1 MRLELLDQHRTNIA
15 ELDGRDRQIV
25 AELDHLVER
34 THTTLDHLVG
44 LATRSVVELL
54 VEVGDPRRF
63 TDGGFALFNGT
74 APLVASS
81 GEGPNEPDRYRLT
94 GHAWVPAQMPVAF
107 PGHQVTATSSWP
119 LEDQVEFCRA
129 GWSGTRTTGDRAMRF
144 ERRAVSLR
152 PRVPNRERSTLT
164 QPVRGSMMKHDIPAP
179 TGAIDW
185 ASETHV
191 GAVVDHLGELVAGY
205 DFAHTGAGLATMLR
219 RFAQHGVEAVAI
231 ERPDGPVVETLLAAD
246 LEVFVISPRQLKNL
260 RGRYGSAGNKD
271 DAFDAFVLA
280 DVLRTDRRRLQP
292 LERNSEPTRALRVLT
307 RARKDLIGARVALG
321 NQLLANLQIG
331 LPGAVGLF
339 HRLDSPISLAFLRRF
354 PTAAK
359 AAWLSPKRLDAWLGR
374 QGYPGGKTGAA
385 LLAQFL
391 AAPAGIRGPEADARA
406 TVTVALV
413 DAIERLNIQV
423 VALERQIRADLRDH
437 PDAHIFT
444 SLPKG
449 GTIRAPTLLAEIG
462 DARGRFPTDDS
473 LAALARL

>member
-1 MRLELLDQHRTNIA
+1 
-15 ELDGRDRQIV
+15 
-25 AELDHLVER
+25 
-34 THTTLDHLVG
+34 
-44 LATRSVVELL
+44 
-54 VEVGDPRRF
+54 
-63 TDGGFALFNGT
+63 
-74 APLVASS
+74 
-81 GEGPNEPDRYRLT
+81 
-94 GHAWVPAQMPVAF
+94 
-107 PGHQVTATSSWP
+107 
-119 LEDQVEFCRA
+119 
-129 GWSGTRTTGDRAMRF
+129 
-144 ERRAVSLR
+144 
-152 PRVPNRERSTLT
+152 
-164 QPVRGSMMKHDIPAP
+164 MKHDIPAP

-449 GTIRAPTLLAEIG
+449 GTIRAATLLAEIG

-473 LAALARL
+473 LAALAGAAPSTRSSGKLHSVTFRFACDKKLRDAIVNFADDSRHASPWAADIYQRARDRNLRHPHAVRILARAWIRVIWRCWQDHTAYDPTKHGGHQRLLGTTA